1 MEITHPKH
9 WKKVSAFLT
18 EHFTGGTDGNK
29 MLSYATEALETD
41 DFSMADVLI
50 ISDFEFAMPKS
61 SVQMKVKKAQGL
73 GTRFYGLRLK
83 CESCFEKDYE
93 KEYKKLL
100 DEMWEL
106 NV

>member
-1 MEITHPKH
+1 
-9 WKKVSAFLT
+9 
-18 EHFTGGTDGNK
+18 

-61 SVQMKVKKAQGL
+61 SVQMKIKKAQDL

-83 CESCFEKDYE
+83 CESCFEKYYE

-100 DEMWEL
+100 DEMWKL